1 MNEPSSKKQPRHQN
15 QSSPRS
21 SLIKNQ
27 EHPFQPQHNSIKNG
41 EQESYQSMK
50 QKIAA
55 VKYKLNDREVEMRHI
70 QPNKPLSAM
79 PFLMI
84 RSHPNI

>member
-70 QPNKPLSAM
+70 QPQ
-79 PFLMI
+79 
-84 RSHPNI
+84 